1 MTKEKNVHTPDRL
14 KKKNKKTMLIQASP
28 SKVVC
33 QIEEMNKEMN
43 KHSHEIVERK
53 QVMLKLLKHKVQLR
67 TQIAERRERQ

>member
-1 MTKEKNVHTPDRL
+1 
-14 KKKNKKTMLIQASP
+14 MLIQASP
-28 SKVVC
+28 PEVIL
-33 QIEEMNKEMN
+33 QIEEMN